1 MIGYEV
7 SEGVARIALRRPEKR
22 NAISDA
28 LLAELAEAVARAQF
42 EARALVI
49 SGEGP
54 AFCAGLDLSE
64 HRAREAHEVFWH
76 SRGWHAALGQIARGR
91 IPAIA
96 AVHGACVGGGLE
108 LATACHLRVADGTA
122 FFALPEGSRGIFVG
136 GGATV
141 RVARLVGASRMADMM
156 LTGRVVDSA
165 TAERWGLVNYL
176 AEPGAAL
183 ERALELAAKAATV
196 PALTALGVLE
206 ALPRIQ
212 DMASEDGLFVECLVA
227 ALTQTGPE
235 ARERLAAFLDR
246 GQGKVRG

>member
-7 SEGVARIALRRPEKR
+7 SEGVARITLRRPEKR
-22 NAISDA
+22 NAVSDA
-28 LLAELAEAVARAQF
+28 LLAALAGAVARAQS

-49 SGEGP
+49 AGEGP

-64 HRAREAHEVFWH
+64 HRAREAAEVFWH
-76 SRGWHAALGQIARGR
+76 SRGWHAALGSIARGR

-96 AVHGACVGGGLE
+96 AIHGACVGGGLE
-108 LATACHLRVADGTA
+108 LAAACHLRVADASA

-156 LTGRVVDSA
+156 LTGRVVDAS
-165 TAERWGLVNYL
+165 TAERWGLVNHL
-176 AEPGAAL
+176 AGPGEAPGTAL
-183 ERALELAAKAATV
+183 ETAAKAAAV
-196 PALTALGVLE
+196 PALTTLGILE

-212 DMASEDGLFVECLVA
+212 DMASEDGLFVESLVA
-227 ALTQTGPE
+227 ALAQTGPE